1 MELAIEHARLNDEW
15 VRLTVEGEIDL
26 STVEKLEQAVDH
38 VYSEKGVHVLIDLSE
53 VAFMDST
60 GLRSL
65 LNNERR
71 FRDSGRSLALM
82 VSDGPVSRLLE
93 ISGVTSSLRIVS
105 SPGEILNSD
114 GR

>member
-15 VRLTVEGEIDL
+15 VCLSVEGEIDL
-26 STVEKLEQAVDH
+26 STVEELEQAVEH
-38 VYSEKGVHVLIDLSE
+38 AHSENGAHVLIDLSG
-53 VAFMDST
+53 VTFMDST

-65 LNNERR
+65 LTHDRR
-71 FRDSGRSLALM
+71 FRDSGRSLALV

-93 ISGVTSSLRIVS
+93 ISGVASSLRIVS
-105 SPGEILNSD
+105 NPGEILNSD